1 MLLGIQKDLDAKRRP
16 SKSGRSCS
24 LSSLALGDIE
34 ATKIILKSIDDYCYG
49 KQWMYHIGSEKGCA
63 IARFLRGGVEEWM
76 KKKNRSKKVSCCQSR
91 KQVRLHM
98 MLVQPYV
105 YANYSSSSF
114 HH

>member
-63 IARFLRGGVEEWM
+63 IARFLRGGVEEWL
-76 KKKNRSKKVSCCQSR
+76 KKKNRSKKVRSR
-91 KQVRLHM
+91 QEKQVALSCHGF
-98 MLVQPYV
+98 VKPK
-105 YANYSSSSF
+105 
-114 HH
+114 

>member
-76 KKKNRSKKVSCCQSR
+76 KKKNRSKKVRSR
-91 KQVRLHM
+91 QEIKSACKLLWLCEAIICFFYTAIVC
-98 MLVQPYV
+98 
-105 YANYSSSSF
+105 
-114 HH
+114 